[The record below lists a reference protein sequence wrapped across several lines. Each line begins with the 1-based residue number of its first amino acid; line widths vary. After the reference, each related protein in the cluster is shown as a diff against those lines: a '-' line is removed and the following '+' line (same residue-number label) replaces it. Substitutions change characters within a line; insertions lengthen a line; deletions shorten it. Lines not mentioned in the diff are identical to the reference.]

1 MKNIGITQ
9 CIIPLQSGDGH
20 IPIFDQDFS
29 ISKLKRM
36 FSVDCFVDPL
46 KELKIDYYKIV
57 SKDLKSIQINSEGKI
72 EGYPTLKINLYT
84 IDSWVYDSKIP
95 KIVESFSMKF
105 YDEKMWDGKEPFY
118 FEDWN
123 GKTTLRGLFGS
134 KPVDEVYKEI
144 LDSCEKGKT
153 VKVE

>member
-1 MKNIGITQ
+1 
-9 CIIPLQSGDGH
+9 
-20 IPIFDQDFS
+20 
-29 ISKLKRM
+29 
-36 FSVDCFVDPL
+36 
-46 KELKIDYYKIV
+46 
-57 SKDLKSIQINSEGKI
+57 
-72 EGYPTLKINLYT
+72 
-84 IDSWVYDSKIP
+84 
-95 KIVESFSMKF
+95 MKF
-105 YDEKMWDGKEPFY
+105 YDEKMWDGEEPFY